1 MLPLANC
8 LQPGIVLAI
17 TKEGQ
22 MAEKLKELVRE
33 YEEGKISRR
42 DFMRRA
48 VIMTGSMAAANS
60 LIDSLLPRDTKAA
73 QADPNDP
80 AILTHNVTYEGKA
93 GPVGGYLARP
103 MKAGQYPGLIVIH
116 ENRGLDDHVRDVTR
130 RFAKEGYVAL
140 APDFLSRQGGT
151 LTANPK
157 GGGLPN
163 IRELAPSQ
171 GVVED
176 TDAGIRYLGVLPD
189 VRRDRM
195 GVVGFCWGGG
205 MAFITATQLPQ
216 LKAVVVY
223 YGASPSPLELVKGIQ
238 APVLANYG
246 EKDPNIN
253 KGIPDT
259 EAAMKKYGKTYDY
272 RIFPGAQHAFNND
285 TNPER
290 YDAKAATEA
299 WARTMQFFSKNL
311 KT

>member
-1 MLPLANC
+1 MP
-8 LQPGIVLAI
+8 
-17 TKEGQ
+17 K
-22 MAEKLKELVRE
+22 KLKELLRE

-42 DFMRRA
+42 EFMRQA
-48 VIMTGSMAAANS
+48 VIATGSLAAANS
-60 LIDSLLPRDTKAA
+60 LIGGLLPRDSYAA
-73 QADPNDP
+73 QVDPNDP

-93 GPVGGYLARP
+93 GPVAGYLARP

-116 ENRGLDDHVRDVTR
+116 ENRGLDDHVRDVAR

-151 LTANPK
+151 MKANPQ
-157 GGGLPN
+157 GAGLPN

-171 GVVED
+171 GVIED
-176 TDAGIRYLGVLPD
+176 AEAGIRYLRVLPD

-205 MAFITATQLPQ
+205 MAFITATQARD

-223 YGASPSPLELVKGIQ
+223 YGASPSPLDLVKDIQ

-259 EAAMKKYGKTYDY
+259 EAAMKKYNKVYDY
-272 RIFPGAQHAFNND
+272 KIYPGAQHAFNND
-285 TNPER
+285 SNPER
-290 YDAKAATEA
+290 YDAKAAKEA
-299 WARTMQFFSKNL
+299 WERTMEFFKKNL
-311 KT
+311 KA

>member
-1 MLPLANC
+1 MPEN
-8 LQPGIVLAI
+8 
-17 TKEGQ
+17 
-22 MAEKLKELVRE
+22 LKELLRE
-33 YEEGKISRR
+33 YDEGKISRR
-42 DFMRRA
+42 DFMRQA
-48 VIMTGSMAAANS
+48 VITTGSLAAANS
-60 LIDSLLPRDTKAA
+60 LIGGLLPRDSYAA
-73 QADPNDP
+73 QVDPNDP

-93 GPVGGYLARP
+93 GPVAGYLARP

-151 LTANPK
+151 MKANPQ
-157 GGGLPN
+157 GAGLPN

-176 TDAGIRYLGVLPD
+176 AEAGIRYLRVLPD

-205 MAFITATQLPQ
+205 MAFITATQARD

-223 YGASPSPLELVKGIQ
+223 YGASPSPLDLVKDIQ

-259 EAAMKKYGKTYDY
+259 EAAMKKYNKVYDY
-272 RIFPGAQHAFNND
+272 KIYPGAQHAFNND
-285 TNPER
+285 SNPER
-290 YDAKAATEA
+290 YDAKAAKEA
-299 WARTMQFFSKNL
+299 WERTMEFFKKNL
-311 KT
+311 KA

>member
-1 MLPLANC
+1 MPEN
-8 LQPGIVLAI
+8 
-17 TKEGQ
+17 
-22 MAEKLKELVRE
+22 LKELLRE

-42 DFMRRA
+42 DFMRQA
-48 VIMTGSMAAANS
+48 VITTGSLAAANS
-60 LIDSLLPRDTKAA
+60 LIGGLLPRDSYAA
-73 QADPNDP
+73 QVDPNDP

-93 GPVGGYLARP
+93 GPVAGYLARP

-151 LTANPK
+151 MKANPQ
-157 GGGLPN
+157 GAGLPN

-176 TDAGIRYLGVLPD
+176 AEAGIRYLRVLPD

-205 MAFITATQLPQ
+205 MAFITATQGRD

-223 YGASPSPLELVKGIQ
+223 YGASPSPLDLVKDIQ

-259 EAAMKKYGKTYDY
+259 EAAMKKYNKVYDY
-272 RIFPGAQHAFNND
+272 KIYPGAQHAFNND
-285 TNPER
+285 SNPER
-290 YDAKAATEA
+290 YDAKAAKEA
-299 WARTMQFFSKNL
+299 WERTMEFFKKNL
-311 KT
+311 KA